1 MVSLFFIVIVVN
13 ENNSIYRRKLPLYKC
28 LINFANAASC
38 SKLALLNN
46 KDYITK
52 LYSYIVFVNTQTS
65 LSITYLFN

>member
-1 MVSLFFIVIVVN
+1 MRIIVFIEEITTLKFVM
-13 ENNSIYRRKLPLYKC
+13 
-28 LINFANAASC
+28 NFANAVSC

-65 LSITYLFN
+65 PSITYLFN